1 MILVQS
7 FCESVE
13 DENSDGDHS
22 DGDAE
27 LYEDELMCLHERG
40 LWAALLLRT
49 ALRIMMRDVR
59 LVLFVVQRLL
69 GTVRR

>member
-1 MILVQS
+1 MRGKQRRRQHCRGLRGVILVQS

-27 LYEDELMCLHERG
+27 LYEDELVGLHERE
-40 LWAALLLRT
+40 LWAALCLRT
-49 ALRIMMRDVR
+49 AR
-59 LVLFVVQRLL
+59 
-69 GTVRR
+69 